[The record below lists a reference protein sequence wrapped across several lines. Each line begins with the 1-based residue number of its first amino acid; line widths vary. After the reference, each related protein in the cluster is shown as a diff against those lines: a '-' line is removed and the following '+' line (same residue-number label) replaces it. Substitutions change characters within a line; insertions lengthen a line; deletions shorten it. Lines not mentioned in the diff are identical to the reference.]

1 MLETPSSNAPVAD
14 GSGRTP
20 GARREF
26 GRLGSALT
34 PDKIALTAGA
44 QVEPSDQATEKQIGR
59 VDFSAKAFVGPH
71 ATYYDDR
78 WRWMDWQGRYQS
90 WNWAAAASF
99 GTWFAYRRMH
109 RYAAIYGLWLV
120 LLLVLVL
127 SGTPLR
133 LAGLLQLGVAIG
145 LGLYGNTL
153 YQQHFFQNAREIG
166 RQYSGHAE
174 RMEALAV
181 AGGVDRRAVCLWA
194 GGVAAIGALLLLLAP
209 SLGLEA
215 RWTY

>member
-1 MLETPSSNAPVAD
+1 MLQSPSSSSSVAD
-14 GSGRTP
+14 DSGRTP
-20 GARREF
+20 GVRREF

-44 QVEPSDQATEKQIGR
+44 EAEPSDQATEKQIGL
-59 VDFSAKAFVGPH
+59 VDFSAKAFVGPNG
-71 ATYYDDR
+71 TYYDDR

-99 GTWFAYRRMH
+99 GAWFAYRRMH
-109 RYAAIYGLWLV
+109 RYAAIYGLWLM

-133 LAGLLQLGVAIG
+133 LLGLLQLGAAIG
-145 LGLYGNTL
+145 LGLYGNAL
-153 YQQHFFQNAREIG
+153 YQQHFYQNAREIG
-166 RQYSGHAE
+166 RQHSGHAE
-174 RMEALAV
+174 RMEALTG
-181 AGGVDRRAVCLWA
+181 AGGIDRRAVCLWA
-194 GGVAAIGALLLLLAP
+194 GVVLAIGAVLLLLAP